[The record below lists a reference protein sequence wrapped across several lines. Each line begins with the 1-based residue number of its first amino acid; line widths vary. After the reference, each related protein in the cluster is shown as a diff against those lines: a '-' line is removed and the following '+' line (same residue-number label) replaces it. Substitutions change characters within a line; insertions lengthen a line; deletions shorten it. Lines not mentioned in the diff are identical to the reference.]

1 MICWS
6 CRRDIPATAKFC
18 PHCEA
23 EVEEEPTA
31 DEQAAVQDVLAD
43 MGPDVIDELR
53 DAFAKSTTGEE
64 FVNRVM
70 IGDCPQCGSSN
81 TQDCE
86 KDPEIDDLSVARCLA
101 CGQLW
106 CSLCGELLKA
116 DRPVGHDCAIWGETD
131 FDDEDWDD
139 ADVSD

>member
-6 CRRDIPATAKFC
+6 CQKQIPDAANFC

-31 DEQAAVQDVLAD
+31 VEQAAVKDVLSSI
-43 MGPDVIDELR
+43 GPEAINELR
-53 DAFAKSTTGEE
+53 NAFEQSTTGED

-70 IGDCPQCGSSN
+70 IGDCPGCGSSS
-81 TQDCE
+81 THDCE
-86 KDPEIDDLSVARCLA
+86 NDPEIEDPCVARCLE

-106 CSLCGELLKA
+106 CSLCGELFQA
-116 DRPVGHDCAIWGETD
+116 NPPTGHDCPAWAEMD

-139 ADVSD
+139 VDLSD